1 MKRLNITAI
10 LFLVFLFL
18 FSGIAAG
25 CGKYKSENTG
35 YALFYLNKQREKIVS
50 KPYDPESTDT
60 DALIKEYIA
69 RMSEDSDDVEYQKIF
84 PDNVKIARYEYTD
97 HQLYLYFNKAYGDIP
112 APEEVLCRGAVVHN
126 MMQIHD
132 IDGVSIYVDN
142 LPLTDA
148 NGVEVGILTNDS
160 FVENPGEQINNIQE
174 ANLTLY
180 FASATGDGLVKETQ
194 HVYYSGNTSIE
205 KLIMERLLDGP
216 KSSNARSAIPDTTQL
231 VSVSVMNGACLVNL
245 DDGFL
250 TQNFEIKEDVII
262 YSIVDSLTEL
272 DTINTVQIA
281 VNGKTDITY
290 RDKMSL
296 GEYYKKNLDLV
307 IEDGDDVEV
316 VQKQEKEGL
325 LDTGE

>member
-1 MKRLNITAI
+1 M
-10 LFLVFLFL
+10 
-18 FSGIAAG
+18 
-25 CGKYKSENTG
+25 
-35 YALFYLNKQREKIVS
+35 
-50 KPYDPESTDT
+50 
-60 DALIKEYIA
+60 
-69 RMSEDSDDVEYQKIF
+69 
-84 PDNVKIARYEYTD
+84 
-97 HQLYLYFNKAYGDIP
+97 
-112 APEEVLCRGAVVHN
+112 
-126 MMQIHD
+126 
-132 IDGVSIYVDN
+132 
-142 LPLTDA
+142 
-148 NGVEVGILTNDS
+148 
-160 FVENPGEQINNIQE
+160 
-174 ANLTLY
+174 
-180 FASATGDGLVKETQ
+180 
-194 HVYYSGNTSIE
+194 
-205 KLIMERLLDGP
+205 
-216 KSSNARSAIPDTTQL
+216 
-231 VSVSVMNGACLVNL
+231 GACLVNL

>member
-180 FASATGDGLVKETQ
+180 FASATGDGLVRETQ

-205 KLIMERLLDGP
+205 KLIMERLLDAP

-307 IEDGDDVEV
+307 TEDGDDVEV

>member
-1 MKRLNITAI
+1 M
-10 LFLVFLFL
+10 
-18 FSGIAAG
+18 
-25 CGKYKSENTG
+25 
-35 YALFYLNKQREKIVS
+35 
-50 KPYDPESTDT
+50 
-60 DALIKEYIA
+60 
-69 RMSEDSDDVEYQKIF
+69 
-84 PDNVKIARYEYTD
+84 
-97 HQLYLYFNKAYGDIP
+97 
-112 APEEVLCRGAVVHN
+112 
-126 MMQIHD
+126 
-132 IDGVSIYVDN
+132 
-142 LPLTDA
+142 
-148 NGVEVGILTNDS
+148 TNDS

-180 FASATGDGLVKETQ
+180 FASATGDGLVRETQ

>member
-1 MKRLNITAI
+1 
-10 LFLVFLFL
+10 
-18 FSGIAAG
+18 
-25 CGKYKSENTG
+25 
-35 YALFYLNKQREKIVS
+35 
-50 KPYDPESTDT
+50 
-60 DALIKEYIA
+60 
-69 RMSEDSDDVEYQKIF
+69 
-84 PDNVKIARYEYTD
+84 
-97 HQLYLYFNKAYGDIP
+97 
-112 APEEVLCRGAVVHN
+112 
-126 MMQIHD
+126 
-132 IDGVSIYVDN
+132 
-142 LPLTDA
+142 
-148 NGVEVGILTNDS
+148 
-160 FVENPGEQINNIQE
+160 
-174 ANLTLY
+174 
-180 FASATGDGLVKETQ
+180 
-194 HVYYSGNTSIE
+194 
-205 KLIMERLLDGP
+205 MERLLDGP

-316 VQKQEKEGL
+316 VQKQEKE
-325 LDTGE
+325 TYSN

>member
-1 MKRLNITAI
+1 MKKRYLI
-10 LFLVFLFL
+10 FLF
-18 FSGIAAG
+18 AALLLLLCG
-25 CGKYKSENTG
+25 CESKKEVKTG
-35 YALFYLNKQREKIVS
+35 YQIYYLNADKTKLNPMEYHPKHKDAEEMVKEFLRELSSV
-50 KPYDPESTDT
+50 PE
-60 DALIKEYIA
+60 
-69 RMSEDSDDVEYQKIF
+69 DVEYQKPI
-84 PDNVKIARYEYTD
+84 PNDVEITKYRIEGD
-97 HQLYLYFNKAYGDIP
+97 QLSIWLDSDYYNMDA
-112 APEEVLCRGAVVHN
+112 ATEVFCRAAVVRT
-126 MMQIHD
+126 MTQIPD
-132 IDGVSIYVDN
+132 ISCVSFFVGDSPLVDSKN
-142 LPLTDA
+142 
-148 NGVEVGILTNDS
+148 NVVGLMTAES

-180 FASATGDGLVKETQ
+180 FASATGDGLVRETQ

-281 VNGKTDITY
+281 VNGKTHITY